1 MYVRKNIFMFIVTLA
16 VSLFFFNPPSALA
29 KKYNNS
35 RKYQSHQQVKAQ
47 HKIRSKPGK
56 QYSTITKNKRH
67 YQAAPT
73 KARLKAKG
81 KHNHY
86 KSPSYLAQKH
96 TKSPVIHKS
105 KPRAHAKAHALQKT
119 RFKSK
124 NHYHPQKNK
133 GRHVVHHKPKS
144 SKVTHVIHHKP
155 KKSTIKHKSWSRM

>member
-1 MYVRKNIFMFIVTLA
+1 MYVRKNISMFIVTLA

-47 HKIRSKPGK
+47 HKMRSKPGK
-56 QYSTITKNKRH
+56 QYATITNNKRH

-86 KSPSYLAQKH
+86 KAPSYLSKKH
-96 TKSPVIHKS
+96 RKSPVMHKS
-105 KPRAHAKAHALQKT
+105 KTRSHTRAHALQKNS
-119 RFKSK
+119 FKSK
-124 NHYHPQKNK
+124 NHYRPQKNK
-133 GRHVVHHKPKS
+133 NRHVVHHKPKR
-144 SKVTHVIHHKP
+144 
-155 KKSTIKHKSWSRM
+155 STIKHKSWSRM